1 MTGTWSEAPAPALV
15 TVDRRPDRPHD
26 RSALGALRL
35 HRPAP
40 GLGGKCTGRGAIG
53 LGGIRTR
60 RGGRDAEDPSG

>member
-40 GLGGKCTGRGAIG
+40 GLGGVRTGRGAIG
-53 LGGIRTR
+53 LGGVRTR